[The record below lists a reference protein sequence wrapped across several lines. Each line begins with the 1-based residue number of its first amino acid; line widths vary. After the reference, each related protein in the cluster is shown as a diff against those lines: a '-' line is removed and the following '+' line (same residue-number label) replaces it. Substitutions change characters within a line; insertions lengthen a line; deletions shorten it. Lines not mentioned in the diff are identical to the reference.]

1 MRQNGEEQKV
11 KKGRNKRM
19 KSKNLNKKRRM
30 AAAVFCLAL
39 AMGMTGCV
47 KTTEKREAEEENAT
61 QESEWEKE
69 EPVTA
74 KEAKPEPDKE
84 EQADNV
90 EKPEPDKEE
99 QADNVEKSEPDK
111 EEQADN
117 VEKPAAAENIL
128 DKAKGTEFLGGKV
141 QNPQA
146 DGMTLAQTTIVDE
159 NGSVTMLDMKDAKR
173 ISVKFTPDTKV
184 EHWTIQGGGAGID
197 MQAAEVSDL
206 EEGMGV
212 EVEGYYEEETFVAV
226 KVIMEE
232 YV

>member
-74 KEAKPEPDKE
+74 KEAKP
-84 EQADNV
+84 
-90 EKPEPDKEE
+90 
-99 QADNVEKSEPDK
+99 EPDK

>member
-1 MRQNGEEQKV
+1 
-11 KKGRNKRM
+11 
-19 KSKNLNKKRRM
+19 M

-74 KEAKPEPDKE
+74 KEA
-84 EQADNV
+84 
-90 EKPEPDKEE
+90 KPEPDKEE

>member
-1 MRQNGEEQKV
+1 
-11 KKGRNKRM
+11 
-19 KSKNLNKKRRM
+19 M

-99 QADNVEKSEPDK
+99 QADNRPPRRIYWTKQRVRSFL
-111 EEQADN
+111 
-117 VEKPAAAENIL
+117 AARCRTRRRMA
-128 DKAKGTEFLGGKV
+128 
-141 QNPQA
+141 
-146 DGMTLAQTTIVDE
+146 
-159 NGSVTMLDMKDAKR
+159 
-173 ISVKFTPDTKV
+173 
-184 EHWTIQGGGAGID
+184 
-197 MQAAEVSDL
+197 
-206 EEGMGV
+206 
-212 EVEGYYEEETFVAV
+212 
-226 KVIMEE
+226 
-232 YV
+232 

>member
-19 KSKNLNKKRRM
+19 KSKNLNRKRRM

-90 EKPEPDKEE
+90 EKP
-99 QADNVEKSEPDK
+99 EPDK

>member
-19 KSKNLNKKRRM
+19 KSKNLNRKRRM

-39 AMGMTGCV
+39 ALGMTGCV

-74 KEAKPEPDKE
+74 KEAKP
-84 EQADNV
+84 
-90 EKPEPDKEE
+90 
-99 QADNVEKSEPDK
+99 EPDK

>member
-1 MRQNGEEQKV
+1 
-11 KKGRNKRM
+11 
-19 KSKNLNKKRRM
+19 
-30 AAAVFCLAL
+30 
-39 AMGMTGCV
+39 MGMTGCV

-74 KEAKPEPDKE
+74 KEA
-84 EQADNV
+84 
-90 EKPEPDKEE
+90 KPEPDKEE

>member
-1 MRQNGEEQKV
+1 
-11 KKGRNKRM
+11 
-19 KSKNLNKKRRM
+19 M

-90 EKPEPDKEE
+90 EKPEPDKEEQADNVEKSEPDKEE

>member
-1 MRQNGEEQKV
+1 
-11 KKGRNKRM
+11 
-19 KSKNLNKKRRM
+19 
-30 AAAVFCLAL
+30 
-39 AMGMTGCV
+39 
-47 KTTEKREAEEENAT
+47 
-61 QESEWEKE
+61 
-69 EPVTA
+69 
-74 KEAKPEPDKE
+74 
-84 EQADNV
+84 
-90 EKPEPDKEE
+90 
-99 QADNVEKSEPDK
+99 
-111 EEQADN
+111 
-117 VEKPAAAENIL
+117 
-128 DKAKGTEFLGGKV
+128 
-141 QNPQA
+141 
-146 DGMTLAQTTIVDE
+146 MTLAQTTIVDE

>member
-19 KSKNLNKKRRM
+19 KSKNLNRKRRM

-74 KEAKPEPDKE
+74 KEA
-84 EQADNV
+84 
-90 EKPEPDKEE
+90 KPEPDKEE

>member
-1 MRQNGEEQKV
+1 
-11 KKGRNKRM
+11 
-19 KSKNLNKKRRM
+19 M

-74 KEAKPEPDKE
+74 KEAKP
-84 EQADNV
+84 
-90 EKPEPDKEE
+90 
-99 QADNVEKSEPDK
+99 EPDK

-173 ISVKFTPDTKV
+173 ISVKFTPDTEV

>member
-1 MRQNGEEQKV
+1 
-11 KKGRNKRM
+11 
-19 KSKNLNKKRRM
+19 M

-74 KEAKPEPDKE
+74 KEA
-84 EQADNV
+84 
-90 EKPEPDKEE
+90 KPEPDKEE

-173 ISVKFTPDTKV
+173 SSVKFTPDTKV

>member
-1 MRQNGEEQKV
+1 
-11 KKGRNKRM
+11 
-19 KSKNLNKKRRM
+19 M

-74 KEAKPEPDKE
+74 KEA
-84 EQADNV
+84 
-90 EKPEPDKEE
+90 KPEPDKEE

-197 MQAAEVSDL
+197 MREAAVSDL

-212 EVEGYYEEETFVAV
+212 ELEGYYEGETFVATR
-226 KVIMEE
+226 VIMEV

>member
-74 KEAKPEPDKE
+74 KEA
-84 EQADNV
+84 
-90 EKPEPDKEE
+90 KPEPDKEE

>member
-1 MRQNGEEQKV
+1 
-11 KKGRNKRM
+11 
-19 KSKNLNKKRRM
+19 M

-99 QADNVEKSEPDK
+99 QADK
-111 EEQADN
+111 

>member
-1 MRQNGEEQKV
+1 
-11 KKGRNKRM
+11 M

-90 EKPEPDKEE
+90 EKPEPDKQK
-99 QADNVEKSEPDK
+99 QAEKD
-111 EEQADN
+111 
-117 VEKPAAAENIL
+117 EKPAAAENIL

-226 KVIMEE
+226 KVIMEAVS
-232 YV
+232 YKNL

>member
-1 MRQNGEEQKV
+1 
-11 KKGRNKRM
+11 
-19 KSKNLNKKRRM
+19 M

-90 EKPEPDKEE
+90 EKP
-99 QADNVEKSEPDK
+99 EPDK

>member
-90 EKPEPDKEE
+90 EKPD
-99 QADNVEKSEPDK
+99 
-111 EEQADN
+111 
-117 VEKPAAAENIL
+117 AAENIL

>member
-90 EKPEPDKEE
+90 EKP
-99 QADNVEKSEPDK
+99 EPDK

>member
-1 MRQNGEEQKV
+1 
-11 KKGRNKRM
+11 
-19 KSKNLNKKRRM
+19 M

-84 EQADNV
+84 EQADND
-90 EKPEPDKEE
+90 ENP
-99 QADNVEKSEPDK
+99 EPDK

>member
-1 MRQNGEEQKV
+1 
-11 KKGRNKRM
+11 
-19 KSKNLNKKRRM
+19 M

-90 EKPEPDKEE
+90 EKP
-99 QADNVEKSEPDK
+99 APDK

>member
-1 MRQNGEEQKV
+1 
-11 KKGRNKRM
+11 
-19 KSKNLNKKRRM
+19 M
-30 AAAVFCLAL
+30 AAAVFCLALAL

-74 KEAKPEPDKE
+74 KEA
-84 EQADNV
+84 
-90 EKPEPDKEE
+90 KPEPDKEE

>member
-1 MRQNGEEQKV
+1 
-11 KKGRNKRM
+11 
-19 KSKNLNKKRRM
+19 M

-39 AMGMTGCV
+39 ALGMTGCV

-74 KEAKPEPDKE
+74 KEAKP
-84 EQADNV
+84 
-90 EKPEPDKEE
+90 
-99 QADNVEKSEPDK
+99 EPDK

-197 MQAAEVSDL
+197 MREAAVSDL
-206 EEGMGV
+206 EAGMGV
-212 EVEGYYEEETFVAV
+212 EMDGYYEGETFVATR
-226 KVIMEE
+226 VIMEE
-232 YV
+232 YVS